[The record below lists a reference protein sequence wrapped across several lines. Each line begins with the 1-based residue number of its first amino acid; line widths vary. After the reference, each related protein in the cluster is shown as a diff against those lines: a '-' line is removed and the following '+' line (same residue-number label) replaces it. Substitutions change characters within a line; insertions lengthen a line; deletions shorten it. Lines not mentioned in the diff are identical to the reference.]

1 MPEFPF
7 LPLPQF
13 ERGDPP
19 PTSSFPQHVPIVS
32 KGRQGQRLGPTFN
45 RLARVLAAD
54 HHGLSLSED
63 PSSIAPERALV
74 MEISGSLNNFQ
85 AIARGVEGLEFL
97 GEEEFEFDP
106 DEEFFKFDTRKGKE
120 GMPRMDRPIGGSLY
134 LTMPDVTA
142 LKQLLSLWERWQEG
156 KELGYGFMQWGKI
169 FQSLRDIRPWGS
181 TDRLSNETITY
192 WREEMDN
199 YPNEMRRI
207 EVEIWF
213 RDSEESRIAAFRK
226 VSKIVADIGGAIVH
240 HAVLEDICYEAVLID
255 VPAAEILRLANREEV
270 HLVLCDDI
278 MFLRPQSSTDAPE
291 PADELASES
300 LYPDEEPVSMP
311 PVAALLDGVPVQN
324 HVLLVGRLE
333 MDDPDGLEAMSLV
346 SKRFHGT
353 AMASLILHGDRNVT
367 TNVLSRRLYVRPV
380 LYAPGNGFPEE
391 PNRDQLLIDVIYRAI
406 RRMKE
411 GDEEGPA
418 TAPKVFL
425 VNLSLGDPRRPF
437 AGSMSP
443 WARLLDYLSEHYGV
457 LFLVSAG
464 NIKRPLR
471 IDGFE
476 TWSEF
481 EDANPEDR
489 EREVLL
495 ALSDQKAFR
504 TLLSTAEA
512 LNPIT
517 VGAMHDDAV
526 NSPRGAGAVDPYVA
540 RDLPNVTSSL
550 GLGHRKVVKP
560 DILLP
565 GGREHLQ
572 FRASGEALDVVPESG
587 IRSGLR
593 AASPDPAGNLD
604 RTSLKMGTSVAT
616 AMATRTAHLIYDALM
631 DGDGGSMH
639 ADLDPNFHA
648 VVVKAMLIHRANWGS
663 RAAFFDNS
671 FGPHGRGKHVERR
684 DNISRFLGHG
694 FPNLEESLSCA
705 SNRATLVGYG
715 TIKAKESNVHRIP
728 LPPSLEQVTEPRA
741 LTVTVAW
748 FSPINPRHQVYRRAK
763 LEVSPLRNLEQ
774 AAGVSRSSG
783 QPSDKSV
790 PRGTVS
796 HTRYEGNKAIAFVD
810 DGHVIFQVHCREQA
824 GVLDQSICYG
834 IVVSIEAGE
843 AIPVYEEIRTRLAIP
858 VVTGA

>member
-19 PTSSFPQHVPIVS
+19 RASRFPQHVPIVS

-54 HHGLSLSED
+54 HRGLSLSED

-106 DEEFFKFDTRKGKE
+106 DEDFFEIDKRKGKE
-120 GMPRMDRPIGGSLY
+120 GKPRMDRPIGGRLY
-134 LTMPDVTA
+134 LAMPDVTA

-181 TDRLSNETITY
+181 ADRLSNETITY

-199 YPNEMRRI
+199 YPNEMHRI

-213 RDSEESRIAAFRK
+213 RDSQESRIAAFRK

-300 LYPDEEPVSMP
+300 LYPDEEPVSLP

-380 LYAPGNGFPEE
+380 L
-391 PNRDQLLIDVIYRAI
+391 
-406 RRMKE
+406 
-411 GDEEGPA
+411 
-418 TAPKVFL
+418 
-425 VNLSLGDPRRPF
+425 
-437 AGSMSP
+437 
-443 WARLLDYLSEHYGV
+443 
-457 LFLVSAG
+457 
-464 NIKRPLR
+464 
-471 IDGFE
+471 
-476 TWSEF
+476 
-481 EDANPEDR
+481 
-489 EREVLL
+489 
-495 ALSDQKAFR
+495 
-504 TLLSTAEA
+504 
-512 LNPIT
+512 
-517 VGAMHDDAV
+517 
-526 NSPRGAGAVDPYVA
+526 
-540 RDLPNVTSSL
+540 
-550 GLGHRKVVKP
+550 
-560 DILLP
+560 
-565 GGREHLQ
+565 
-572 FRASGEALDVVPESG
+572 
-587 IRSGLR
+587 
-593 AASPDPAGNLD
+593 
-604 RTSLKMGTSVAT
+604 
-616 AMATRTAHLIYDALM
+616 
-631 DGDGGSMH
+631 
-639 ADLDPNFHA
+639 
-648 VVVKAMLIHRANWGS
+648 
-663 RAAFFDNS
+663 
-671 FGPHGRGKHVERR
+671 
-684 DNISRFLGHG
+684 
-694 FPNLEESLSCA
+694 
-705 SNRATLVGYG
+705 
-715 TIKAKESNVHRIP
+715 
-728 LPPSLEQVTEPRA
+728 
-741 LTVTVAW
+741 
-748 FSPINPRHQVYRRAK
+748 
-763 LEVSPLRNLEQ
+763 
-774 AAGVSRSSG
+774 
-783 QPSDKSV
+783 
-790 PRGTVS
+790 
-796 HTRYEGNKAIAFVD
+796 
-810 DGHVIFQVHCREQA
+810 
-824 GVLDQSICYG
+824 
-834 IVVSIEAGE
+834 
-843 AIPVYEEIRTRLAIP
+843 
-858 VVTGA
+858 